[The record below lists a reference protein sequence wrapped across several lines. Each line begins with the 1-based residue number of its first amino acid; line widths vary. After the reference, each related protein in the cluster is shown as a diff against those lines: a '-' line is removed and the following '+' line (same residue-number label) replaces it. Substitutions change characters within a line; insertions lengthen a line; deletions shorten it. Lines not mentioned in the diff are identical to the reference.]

1 MGKADELLKAMGGA
15 ILESA
20 SHRGAPAAMPTLG
33 QGGTPGGER
42 MAGVSRSKAALE
54 IPLDKIER
62 DEGQPREEFEP
73 EPLARLA
80 ESIRTKGL
88 LQPISVRWVKDRKKY
103 VIVAG
108 ERRWRA
114 AAMAG
119 MTSISCVVLDRPLG
133 PGELLALQCIENLIR
148 EDLKP
153 IEEAR
158 AFRTLST
165 VNNWSGNQ
173 LAKELGISQ
182 SSVAQALALLDLPE
196 PIQASIDA
204 GTLAPSTAYAIAKLD
219 DPDDQRE
226 VAARVVSEGL
236 SRAETVEAVRKVAE
250 RKPSSTAR
258 AGGSIARGGG
268 AKSKAK
274 LPTERTLKIDGGLK
288 VIVSGRK
295 GFDKP
300 TLLAGLRQAV
310 EKVEAEIA
318 AEQGGEADS
327 AAA

>member
-33 QGGTPGGER
+33 QGGQPGGER
-42 MAGVSRSKAALE
+42 MAGVARSKAALE
-54 IPLDKIER
+54 IPLDKIDR

-80 ESIRTKGL
+80 ESIRSKGL
-88 LQPISVRWVKDRKKY
+88 LQPISVRWSEDRKKY

-119 MTSISCVVLDRPLG
+119 MTSISCVVIDRPLG

-182 SSVAQALALLDLPE
+182 SSVAQALALLELPE
-196 PIQASIDA
+196 PIQASVEA
-204 GTLAPSTAYAIAKLD
+204 GELAPSTAYAIAKLD
-219 DPDDQRE
+219 DPAAQAE
-226 VAARVVSEGL
+226 VAARVVAEGL
-236 SRAETVEAVRKVAE
+236 SRAETVEAVRQVAS
-250 RKPSSTAR
+250 KPR
-258 AGGSIARGGG
+258 AGGIKGRGANKG
-268 AKSKAK
+268 KLAK
-274 LPTERTLKIDGGLK
+274 LPTERTVKLDGGFK
-288 VIVSGRK
+288 VTVTGRK
-295 GFDKP
+295 GFDGAS
-300 TLLAGLRQAV
+300 LLAMLEEATA
-310 EKVEAEIA
+310 KVR
-318 AEQGGEADS
+318 AEQGSET

>member
-1 MGKADELLKAMGGA
+1 MGKADELLKSMGGA

-33 QGGTPGGER
+33 QGGLPGGER
-42 MAGVSRSKAALE
+42 MAGVSRSKVALE
-54 IPLDKIER
+54 IPLDKIDR
-62 DEGQPREEFEP
+62 DEDQPREEFEP

-88 LQPISVRWVKDRKKY
+88 LQPISVRWAEDRKKY

-114 AAMAG
+114 AGMAG
-119 MTSISCVVLDRPLG
+119 MTSISCIVIDRPLG

-153 IEEAR
+153 IEEAK

-196 PIQASIDA
+196 PIQASVEA
-204 GTLAPSTAYAIAKLD
+204 GELAPSTAYAITKLE
-219 DPDDQRE
+219 DPAAQAE

-236 SRAETVEAVRKVAE
+236 SRAETAEVVRQVAE
-250 RKPSSTAR
+250 RKAPRVSS
-258 AGGSIARGGG
+258 GKGRG
-268 AKSKAK
+268 ASKGKPK
-274 LPTERTLKIDGGLK
+274 LPTTRTIKTTGGFK
-288 VIVSGRK
+288 VTIEHRK
-295 GFDKP
+295 GFDAASLVTALEEATSK
-300 TLLAGLRQAV
+300 AR
-310 EKVEAEIA
+310 AEIGPA
-318 AEQGGEADS
+318 DEQ

>member
-33 QGGTPGGER
+33 QGGLPGGER

-54 IPLDKIER
+54 IPVGKIER

-88 LQPISVRWVKDRKKY
+88 LQPISVRWAEERGKY
-103 VIVAG
+103 IIVAG

-114 AAMAG
+114 AGMAG
-119 MTSISCVVLDRPLG
+119 MGSISCIVIDRPLG

-196 PIQASIDA
+196 PIQASIEA
-204 GTLAPSTAYAIAKLD
+204 GELAPSTAYAIARIE
-219 DPDDQRE
+219 DPAAQRE
-226 VAARVVSEGL
+226 VAARVVAEGL
-236 SRAETVEAVRKVAE
+236 SRAEAVEAVRRVASKPGAGGPKAKGRGGKAKPVTSRVFRTGPGIRITAE
-250 RKPSSTAR
+250 R
-258 AGGSIARGGG
+258 
-268 AKSKAK
+268 AKG
-274 LPTERTLKIDGGLK
+274 I
-288 VIVSGRK
+288 GR
-295 GFDKP
+295 DD
-300 TLLAGLRQAV
+300 LLAALEEAAS
-310 EKVEAEIA
+310 KVRAEIGDDQVA
-318 AEQGGEADS
+318 A
-327 AAA
+327 